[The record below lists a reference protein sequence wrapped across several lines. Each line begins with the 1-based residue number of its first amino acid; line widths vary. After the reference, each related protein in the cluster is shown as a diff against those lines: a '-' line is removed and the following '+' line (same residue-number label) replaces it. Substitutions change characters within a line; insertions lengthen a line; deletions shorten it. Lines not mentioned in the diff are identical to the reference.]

1 MNLNENKEKIYQMI
15 CDDLYVPMK
24 IKEMA
29 ILLQLPKERRGELEF
44 ILDQLI
50 QEGKIQITKKGRYQK
65 AQSIKYTGTFVS
77 NARGF
82 GFVEIEDQDEDI
94 FIPEQ
99 FTMNAMSKDKVEV
112 TISSAP
118 AGKRRE
124 GKVVKIIEH
133 GTNLIVGYYEKS
145 KNFGFVRP
153 DDQRINQDIF
163 IDQKNSMGAVTGHKV
178 LVEITKYQTA
188 KNKPEGKIVEIIG
201 HVNDPGTDILS
212 IVKAFGITVDF
223 PKEVMDDV
231 MNIPDEVQESDY
243 RGRRDLRQVAMIT
256 IDGEDAKDLDD
267 AVSLSRLPSGYE
279 LGVHIADVSE
289 YVKENENLDQEA
301 KERGTSVYLVDRVIP
316 MLPHKLS
323 NGICSLNQG
332 VDRLALSCIMNIDE
346 AGKILS
352 HEIVESVICVNH
364 RMSYTQVKEI
374 LENPT
379 APEREIFSDQVPMI
393 EEMGKLASL
402 LRANRKNRGSID
414 FDFPET
420 KMTLDNMGRPVSIKP
435 YERNVATKLI
445 EDFMLAANETVAEA
459 YFWKEIPFVYRT
471 HEKPDPEKIAKL
483 KTFIQNFGYIL
494 KGDKDTMH
502 PMELQKLLTSIDGTA
517 QEALISRITLRSMRQ
532 ARYTTDN
539 LGHFGLAAKYYCHFT
554 SPIRRYPDL
563 QIHRII
569 KDDLNNKM
577 TEKRMEHYDRILT
590 EVARQCSER
599 ERRAEETERETIK
612 LKKVE
617 YMQAHQDEVFEGVI
631 SSVTGWGFY
640 VELDNTIEG
649 LVHMNQLQ
657 DDFYEFAEGS
667 YELIGKATN
676 RRFKLGDTVRVRV
689 AGTDRLLRTI
699 DFMLEEGSGNG
710 GRQTSQRKKYRN
722 K

>member
-29 ILLQLPKERRGELEF
+29 ILLQIPKERRGELEY
-44 ILDQLI
+44 ILEQLI
-50 QEGKIQITKKGRYQK
+50 QEEKIQITKKGRYQK
-65 AQSIKYTGTFVS
+65 AQAIKYVGTFIS

-82 GFVEIEDQDEDI
+82 GFVDIEDQDEDI
-94 FIPEQ
+94 FISESN
-99 FTMNAMSKDKVEV
+99 TMNAMSKDKVEV
-112 TISSAP
+112 TILSAP

-124 GKVVKIIEH
+124 GKVIKIIEH
-133 GTNLIVGYYEKS
+133 GTNLIVGYYEKN

-163 IDQKNSMGAVTGHKV
+163 IDQKYSMGAVTGHKV
-178 LVEITKYQTA
+178 VVEITKYQSS

-223 PKEVMDDV
+223 PKEVLDDV
-231 MNIPDEVQESDY
+231 MTIPDEVLVSEY
-243 RGRRDLRQVAMIT
+243 MERRDLRQVAMIT

-289 YVKENENLDQEA
+289 YVKENEKLDIEA

-332 VDRLALSCIMNIDE
+332 VDRLALSCIKNIDE
-346 AGKILS
+346 TGKILS
-352 HEIVESVICVNH
+352 HEIVESVINVNH
-364 RMSYTQVKEI
+364 RMTYTQVKEI
-374 LENPT
+374 LENPI
-379 APEREIFSDQVPMI
+379 ASERETFKDQVPMI

-402 LRANRKNRGSID
+402 LRENRKNRGSID

-420 KMTLDNMGRPVSIKP
+420 KMKLDDMGRPVSIQP
-435 YERNVATKLI
+435 YDRNVATKLI

-502 PMELQKLLTSIDGTA
+502 PMELQKLLTSIDGTS

-577 TEKRMEHYDRILT
+577 TDKRMEHYDRILT
-590 EVARQCSER
+590 DVAKQCSER

-657 DDFYEFAEGS
+657 DDFYEFSES
-667 YELIGKATN
+667 TYELIGKSKN
-676 RRFKLGDTVRVRV
+676 RHFKLGDLIKVRV

-710 GRQTSQRKKYRN
+710 GRQTNQRKKYRN

>member
-29 ILLQLPKERRGELEF
+29 ILLQLPKERRGELEY

-50 QEGKIQITKKGRYQK
+50 QEDKIQITKKGRYQK
-65 AQSIKYTGTFVS
+65 AQAIKYTGTFIS

-94 FIPEQ
+94 FIPESN
-99 FTMNAMSKDKVEV
+99 TMNAMSKDKVEV
-112 TISSAP
+112 TILSAP

-124 GKVVKIIEH
+124 GKVIKIIEH
-133 GTNLIVGYYEKS
+133 GTNLIVGYYEKN

-163 IDQKNSMGAVTGHKV
+163 IDQKNSMGAITGHKV
-178 LVEITKYQTA
+178 LVEITKYQSS

-212 IVKAFGITVDF
+212 IVKAFGITVEF
-223 PKEVMDDV
+223 PKEVLDDV
-231 MNIPDEVQESDY
+231 MNIPDEVQVSDY
-243 RGRRDLRQVAMIT
+243 TDRRDLRQVAMIT

-267 AVSLSRLPSGYE
+267 AVSLNRLSSGYE

-289 YVKENENLDQEA
+289 YVKENENLDKEA
-301 KERGTSVYLVDRVIP
+301 RERGTSVYLVDRVIP

-346 AGKILS
+346 TGKILS
-352 HEIVESVICVNH
+352 HEIVESVINVNH
-364 RMSYTQVKEI
+364 RMTYTQVKEI
-374 LENPT
+374 LENTT
-379 APEREIFSDQVPMI
+379 APERVTFKDQVPMI

-402 LRANRKNRGSID
+402 LRENRKNRGSID

-420 KMTLDNMGRPVSIKP
+420 KMKLDDMGRPVSIQP

-502 PMELQKLLTSIDGTA
+502 PMELQKLLTSIDGTS

-577 TEKRMEHYDRILT
+577 TDKRMEHYERILT
-590 EVARQCSER
+590 EVAKQCSER

-657 DDFYEFAEGS
+657 DDFYEFSES
-667 YELIGKATN
+667 TYELIGKSKN
-676 RRFKLGDTVRVRV
+676 RHFKLGDLIKVRV

-710 GRQTSQRKKYRN
+710 GRQTGQRKKYRN

>member
-29 ILLQLPKERRGELEF
+29 ILLQIPKERRGELEY
-44 ILDQLI
+44 ILEQLI
-50 QEGKIQITKKGRYQK
+50 QEEKIQITKKGRYQK
-65 AQSIKYTGTFVS
+65 AQAIKYVGTFIS

-82 GFVEIEDQDEDI
+82 GFVDIEDQDEDI
-94 FIPEQ
+94 FISESN
-99 FTMNAMSKDKVEV
+99 TMNAMSKDKVEV
-112 TISSAP
+112 TILSAP

-124 GKVVKIIEH
+124 GKVIKIIEH
-133 GTNLIVGYYEKS
+133 GTNLIVGYYEKN

-163 IDQKNSMGAVTGHKV
+163 IDQKYSMGAVTGHKV
-178 LVEITKYQTA
+178 VVEITKYQSA

-223 PKEVMDDV
+223 PKEVLDDV
-231 MNIPDEVQESDY
+231 MTIPDEVLVSDY
-243 RGRRDLRQVAMIT
+243 MERRDLRQVAMIT

-289 YVKENENLDQEA
+289 YVKENENLDKEA

-346 AGKILS
+346 TGKILS
-352 HEIVESVICVNH
+352 HEIVESVINVNH
-364 RMSYTQVKEI
+364 RMTYTQVKEI
-374 LENPT
+374 LENPI
-379 APEREIFSDQVPMI
+379 ASERETFKDQVPMI

-402 LRANRKNRGSID
+402 LRENRKNRGSID

-420 KMTLDNMGRPVSIKP
+420 KMKLDDMGRPVSIQP
-435 YERNVATKLI
+435 YDRNVATKLI

-502 PMELQKLLTSIDGTA
+502 PMELQKLLTSIDGTS

-577 TEKRMEHYDRILT
+577 TDKRMEHYDR
-590 EVARQCSER
+590 
-599 ERRAEETERETIK
+599 
-612 LKKVE
+612 
-617 YMQAHQDEVFEGVI
+617 
-631 SSVTGWGFY
+631 
-640 VELDNTIEG
+640 
-649 LVHMNQLQ
+649 
-657 DDFYEFAEGS
+657 
-667 YELIGKATN
+667 
-676 RRFKLGDTVRVRV
+676 
-689 AGTDRLLRTI
+689 
-699 DFMLEEGSGNG
+699 
-710 GRQTSQRKKYRN
+710 
-722 K
+722 

>member
-1 MNLNENKEKIYQMI
+1 MNLNENKEKLYQMI

-29 ILLQLPKERRGELEF
+29 ILLQLPRERRDELEF
-44 ILDQLI
+44 LLNQLI

-65 AQSIKYTGTFVS
+65 AQAVKYVGTFVS

-99 FTMNAMSKDKVEV
+99 FTMNAMSKDRVEV
-112 TISSAP
+112 TILSAP

-124 GKVVKIIEH
+124 GKVIKILEH

-153 DDQRINQDIF
+153 DDQRITQDIF
-163 IDQKNSMGAVTGHKV
+163 IDQKNSMGVVTGHKV
-178 LVEITKYQTA
+178 LVEITKYQSA
-188 KNKPEGKIVEIIG
+188 KNKPEGKIIEIIG

-212 IVKAFGITVDF
+212 IVKAFGITVEF
-223 PKEVMDDV
+223 PKEVIDDLI
-231 MNIPDEVQESDY
+231 NIPDEVVAGDY
-243 RGRRDLRQVAMIT
+243 TNRRDLRQLPMIT

-267 AVSLSRLPSGYE
+267 AVSLKRLPSGYE

-289 YVKENENLDQEA
+289 YVKENENLDKEA
-301 KERGTSVYLVDRVIP
+301 KDRGTSVYLVDRVIP

-323 NGICSLNQG
+323 NGICSLNEG
-332 VDRLALSCIMNIDE
+332 VDRLALSCLMNIDE

-352 HEIVESVICVNH
+352 HEIVESIICVNR

-374 LENPT
+374 LEN
-379 APEREIFSDQVPMI
+379 AESKERVDYLEQVSMI

-402 LRANRKNRGSID
+402 LRENRKNRGSID

-420 KMTLDNMGRPVSIKP
+420 KMKLDEMGRPVSIQP

-483 KTFIQNFGYIL
+483 KTFIQNFGYVL
-494 KGDKDTMH
+494 KGDKDTVH
-502 PMELQKLLTSIDGTA
+502 PMELQKLLTSIDGTS

-569 KDDLNNKM
+569 KDDLRNQM

-590 EVARQCSER
+590 DVARQCSER

-657 DDFYEFAEGS
+657 DDYYEFAESS

>member
-223 PKEVMDDV
+223 PKEVLDDV

>member
-29 ILLQLPKERRGELEF
+29 ILLQIPKERRGELEY
-44 ILDQLI
+44 ILEQLI
-50 QEGKIQITKKGRYQK
+50 QEEKIQITKKGRYQK
-65 AQSIKYTGTFVS
+65 AQAIKYVGTFIS

-82 GFVEIEDQDEDI
+82 GFVDIEDQDEDI
-94 FIPEQ
+94 FISESN
-99 FTMNAMSKDKVEV
+99 TMNAMSKDKVEV
-112 TISSAP
+112 TILSAP

-124 GKVVKIIEH
+124 GKVIKIIEH
-133 GTNLIVGYYEKS
+133 GTNLIVGYYEKN

-163 IDQKNSMGAVTGHKV
+163 IDQKYSMGAVTGHKV
-178 LVEITKYQTA
+178 VVEITKYQSS

-223 PKEVMDDV
+223 PKEVLDDV
-231 MNIPDEVQESDY
+231 MTFPDEVLVSDY
-243 RGRRDLRQVAMIT
+243 MERRDLRQVAMIT

-289 YVKENENLDQEA
+289 YVKENENLDIEA

-346 AGKILS
+346 TGKILS
-352 HEIVESVICVNH
+352 HEIVESVINVNH
-364 RMSYTQVKEI
+364 RMTYTQVKEI
-374 LENPT
+374 LENPI
-379 APEREIFSDQVPMI
+379 ASERETFKDQVPMI

-402 LRANRKNRGSID
+402 LRENRKNRGSID

-420 KMTLDNMGRPVSIKP
+420 KMKLDDMGRPVSIQP
-435 YERNVATKLI
+435 YDRNVATKLI

-502 PMELQKLLTSIDGTA
+502 PMELQKLLTSIDGTS

-532 ARYTTDN
+532 ARYTIDN

-577 TEKRMEHYDRILT
+577 TDKRMEHYDRILT
-590 EVARQCSER
+590 DVAKQCSER

-657 DDFYEFAEGS
+657 DDFYEFSES
-667 YELIGKATN
+667 TYELIGKSKN
-676 RRFKLGDTVRVRV
+676 RHFKLGDLIKVRV

-710 GRQTSQRKKYRN
+710 GRQTNQRKKYRN